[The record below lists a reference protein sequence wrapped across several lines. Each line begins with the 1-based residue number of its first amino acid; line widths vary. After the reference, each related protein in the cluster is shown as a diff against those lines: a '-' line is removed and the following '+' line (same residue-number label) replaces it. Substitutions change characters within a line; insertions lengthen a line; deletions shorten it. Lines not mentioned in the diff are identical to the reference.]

1 MSARSSLLL
10 SGVVVNVGSFLT
22 FLHTI
27 DSVSAVIF
35 IILLWRSVTDPPVL
49 YVNEW
54 SMLYFALQ
62 THLCCKCLS
71 SHPHLNKSPSKN

>member
-10 SGVVVNVGSFLT
+10 SGVVVN
-22 FLHTI
+22 

-49 YVNEW
+49 HVNEW

>member
-1 MSARSSLLL
+1 MSAQSSLLL
-10 SGVVVNVGSFLT
+10 SGVVVN
-22 FLHTI
+22 

-49 YVNEW
+49 HVNEW

-71 SHPHLNKSPSKN
+71 SHPHFNKSSSKN